1 MDKYY
6 LDRKTTGLLL
16 IDIQTKMVP
25 AIYQHETM
33 IKPTNTLITT
43 AELFDLPIY
52 VTEQYPKGL
61 GPTIPEHKP
70 ELEELKANF
79 WEKTSFTACLPEL
92 MEKIK
97 ADKINS
103 LIIAGV
109 ETHVCVFQTTRD
121 LLRLDYNV
129 HIAADAVGS
138 RDPENKKNA
147 LELMSGMGA
156 VISNSETIA
165 FDLLKDAKASQFKA
179 ISNAVK

>member
-6 LDRKTTGLLL
+6 LNQNKTGLFL
-16 IDIQTKMVP
+16 IDIQTKLIP
-25 AIYQHETM
+25 AIYQHEALV
-33 IKPTNTLITT
+33 KPTNTLITT
-43 AELFDLPIY
+43 AELFNLPIY

-61 GPTIPEHKP
+61 GPTIPEHMSK
-70 ELEELKANF
+70 LEKLEANF
-79 WEKTSFTACLPEL
+79 WEKTSFTACLPEII
-92 MEKIK
+92 EKFK
-97 ADKINS
+97 SDKIDT

-109 ETHVCVFQTTRD
+109 ETHVCVFQTARD

-129 HIAADAVGS
+129 YLASDAVGS
-138 RDPENKKNA
+138 RDPENKKNV
-147 LELMSGMGA
+147 LDLMSDMGA